1 MMYNWSYHQNS
12 DNKNIGKVKDLI
24 KTNKSALRS
33 MVHTSHGNFDF
44 RKTNTVYKDIKQ
56 GSNHIQIKL
65 P

>member
-1 MMYNWSYHQNS
+1 
-12 DNKNIGKVKDLI
+12 
-24 KTNKSALRS
+24 